1 MVSGDREG
9 SGAEGAPELP
19 PVPGS
24 GLAGLAAACGFVVAG
39 THPGPRRHLAG
50 GGEHGH
56 AGAGSAMIRTHPA
69 PRRHLAGGGE
79 HGHAGAGSAMIT
91 SGVFGGHDS
100 LEFAACFGEPS
111 VLDVEERAGVAG
123 DRQGR
128 RTEGS
133 LQPPVPGRVLLDF
146 TRPADS

>member
-1 MVSGDREG
+1 MVPGDREG

-39 THPGPRRHLAG
+39 THPG
-50 GGEHGH
+50 
-56 AGAGSAMIRTHPA
+56 